1 MRWALLLAGSGGIAC
16 IAHLAF
22 LAIGRPEFRDPLS
35 LALLALIG
43 VVSLLQVAHEWRTPR
58 GGDE

>member
-1 MRWALLLAGSGGIAC
+1 VLPSSAFSQGSRVSLLLNI
-16 IAHLAF
+16 L
-22 LAIGRPEFRDPLS
+22 DPLS
-35 LALLALIG
+35 ALLALIG